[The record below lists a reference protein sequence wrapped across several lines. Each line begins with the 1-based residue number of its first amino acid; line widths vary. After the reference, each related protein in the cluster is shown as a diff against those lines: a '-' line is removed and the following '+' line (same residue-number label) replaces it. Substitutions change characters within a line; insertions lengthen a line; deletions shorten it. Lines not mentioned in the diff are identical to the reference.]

1 MNQNTKLNGLILPA
15 PLLDEINEASNYFGS
30 CFESMIFNSI
40 EKNLLNKNKKVITAL
55 NESFQKMTYIKN
67 TLKNNE
73 KFIQNLEES
82 DSANLDLSCTF
93 WGKIEKSLGKKLSIV
108 IEADESAEAS
118 QQEQVKRKPKREQIE
133 GDGESIDSDEQEG
146 QENQEDQEGQ
156 DPNQEQQL
164 EPEQILQLE
173 LAQTDNKFAT
183 LITYNKIVETLRTVE
198 AVKENI
204 YSSETEDEL
213 DLYNQLEQYET
224 YLQILNELIFVMD
237 INTVYYNLTN
247 IIVELNALFDK
258 YLIATKINVLNSD
271 STKDAKKEAEYSLK
285 DNAESNDDLIEDI

>member
-40 EKNLLNKNKKVITAL
+40 EKNLLDKDQKVITAL

-93 WGKIEKSLGKKLSIV
+93 WGKIENSLGKKLNIV
-108 IEADESAEAS
+108 IEGAS
-118 QQEQVKRKPKREQIE
+118 PEQIE
-133 GDGESIDSDEQEG
+133 GDGEVAQHTDEESQEGDEG
-146 QENQEDQEGQ
+146 QEGEEG
-156 DPNQEQQL
+156 QEQQL
-164 EPEQILQLE
+164 QPEQVLQME

-183 LITYNKIVETLRTVE
+183 LVTYNKIVEVLKTVE
-198 AVKENI
+198 SIKENI
-204 YSSETEDEL
+204 YSSDTEDEL
-213 DLYNQLEQYET
+213 DLYNQLEHYQT
-224 YLQILNELIFVMD
+224 YLEILNELIFVMD

-258 YLIATKINVLNSD
+258 YLIATKIKVLNSD
-271 STKDAKKEAEYSLK
+271 SNKDSKKEAQSTLK
-285 DNAESNDDLIEDI
+285 DNAESNEDLMDELE